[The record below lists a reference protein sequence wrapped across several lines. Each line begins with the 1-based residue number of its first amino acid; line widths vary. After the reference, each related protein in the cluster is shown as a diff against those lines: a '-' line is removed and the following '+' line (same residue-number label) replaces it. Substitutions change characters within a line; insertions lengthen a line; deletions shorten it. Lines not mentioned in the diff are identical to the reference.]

1 MNCVLLKG
9 QYFPLGKQVECMGRT
24 LYAGREARHPAPPT
38 HPRTANA
45 LRVMD
50 LLSQGGLRAV
60 SSAHRPHANVLVS
73 TGHVKKDKSLSGASP
88 KVYLT

>member
-1 MNCVLLKG
+1 MH
-9 QYFPLGKQVECMGRT
+9 GKNS
-24 LYAGREARHPAPPT
+24 LSREGAHHPAPPT

-88 KVYLT
+88 TVYLT